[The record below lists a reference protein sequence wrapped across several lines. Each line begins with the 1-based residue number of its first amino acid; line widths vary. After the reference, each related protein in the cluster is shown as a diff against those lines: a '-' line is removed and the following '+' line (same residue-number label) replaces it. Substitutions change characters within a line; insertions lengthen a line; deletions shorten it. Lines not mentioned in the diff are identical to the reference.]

1 MNANIF
7 HDHLDTCSHCND
19 HPFALCHE
27 GIKALREAARAAV
40 EDDLA
45 AKLVNGCCNGSDPDC
60 PTHGIAASNARQ
72 NEFYRRHPRG

>member
-45 AKLVNGCCNGSDPDC
+45 A
-60 PTHGIAASNARQ
+60 
-72 NEFYRRHPRG
+72 